1 MKYLCFYSCALLALL
16 LSACGPSKRMQ
27 LTQNFIPS
35 YNPTNTYQESKL
47 PAKIQRVLLLPLYSK
62 DQEWVTL
69 EPLHQSFQT
78 ELIQTHLFEVI
89 PVSRKHLI
97 ELFGQPQF
105 SSTGSFPPNFVD
117 TLAQYYPSDALL
129 LLDLTQFRPYKP
141 IAIGVR
147 AKLVALQD
155 YKLLW
160 AFDALFDAGDTRVT
174 TGARRYQQRF
184 QSQNYPLHEPIS
196 ILQSPRCFA
205 RYVAFSV
212 FQNLQELA
220 PQAPKK

>member
-1 MKYLCFYSCALLALL
+1 MPYSSILLILL
-16 LSACGPSKRMQ
+16 LLLTGCGPSKRMQ
-27 LTQNFIPS
+27 VTQNFIPS
-35 YNPTNTYQESKL
+35 YNPSNTYKEEKL
-47 PAKIQRVLLLPLYSK
+47 PQDLQRVLLLPIYSK

-105 SSTGSFPPNFVD
+105 SSVGSFPPNFVD
-117 TLAQYYPSDALL
+117 TLGQYYRCDALL
-129 LLDLTQFRPYKP
+129 LIDLIQFRPYKP
-141 IAIGVR
+141 MAIGIR
-147 AKLVALQD
+147 TKLVGLKD

-160 AFDALFDAGDTRVT
+160 AFDAIFDAGDTRVAA
-174 TGARRYQQRF
+174 GAKRYQQRF
-184 QSQNYPLHEPIS
+184 QSQNYPLHEPVS
-196 ILQSPRCFA
+196 VLQSPRCFA

-220 PQAPKK
+220 PKTAGQ